1 MEILVTENSDAT
13 KTNQFK
19 SSILSH
25 KHIIKAR
32 KNKDTSLF
40 QSFAPLQLVKDKKKD
55 DVLSINISSENN

>member
-1 MEILVTENSDAT
+1 MEFLVTENSDAT

-19 SSILSH
+19 SSILSQ

-32 KNKDTSLF
+32 KNKNTSLF